1 MQIEQFV
8 NKGCSSNEPEYIAE
22 MGSAATAR
30 PTPRSSAQ
38 VANVER
44 YRDNWVRHLLGI
56 ARDLD
61 RRVTLR
67 LDSEQGYDQLR
78 PSLGPFISLVWHA
91 PRPLAQLARVLGI
104 SRQACSK
111 LARLAEEAGYVERVD
126 ADHGARAQ
134 EVRLTRLG
142 RRLVNDAVRMIFEAE
157 ASYAERIGED
167 RLRRFIAAAASL
179 FSGLGLHEQTDP
191 DLEEV
196 ARRSIGVLPLIA
208 RRVEDELRET
218 TRARGHDVLQ
228 LSHARLIALIGHEGA
243 GVSEMAQRQGVSR
256 QATSATVRNLESLGY
271 VRRETDEHDGRAVHV
286 VLTRRGQTLIQ
297 DSLLALAELEQ
308 DFREILGARR
318 FDDLVGVAA
327 DLHAS
332 LLIENDAVSTVA
344 SRVVQT
350 PSDHVLR
357 EIASRLE
364 ERLGKT
370 AAKRLGVLL
379 ASAGLPESP
388 PRPSTRAMPEDRT

>member
-1 MQIEQFV
+1 
-8 NKGCSSNEPEYIAE
+8 
-22 MGSAATAR
+22 
-30 PTPRSSAQ
+30 
-38 VANVER
+38 
-44 YRDNWVRHLLGI
+44 
-56 ARDLD
+56 
-61 RRVTLR
+61 
-67 LDSEQGYDQLR
+67 
-78 PSLGPFISLVWHA
+78 
-91 PRPLAQLARVLGI
+91 
-104 SRQACSK
+104 
-111 LARLAEEAGYVERVD
+111 
-126 ADHGARAQ
+126 
-134 EVRLTRLG
+134 
-142 RRLVNDAVRMIFEAE
+142 
-157 ASYAERIGED
+157 
-167 RLRRFIAAAASL
+167 
-179 FSGLGLHEQTDP
+179 
-191 DLEEV
+191 
-196 ARRSIGVLPLIA
+196 
-208 RRVEDELRET
+208 
-218 TRARGHDVLQ
+218 
-228 LSHARLIALIGHEGA
+228 LIALIGHEGA

-256 QATSATVRNLESLGY
+256 QATSATVRSLESLGY

-286 VLTRRGQTLIQ
+286 VLTRRGQALIQ

-344 SRVVQT
+344 SRDVQT